1 MSARLTPFLFEE
13 EHLVRSVTDAGDPW
27 FVIAD
32 VCRVLG
38 ISNHRDAASRLDD
51 DEKGVGVFETAGGP
65 QEMVIINEIGLYTL
79 ILRSHGAI
87 TPGTFAHRFRKWVA
101 GEVLPSIRKTGA
113 YAQSPTL
120 PPLDLEARR
129 EVQRLSRDIQRETN
143 PAVRRMLYELLVQ
156 TTGRLGIATP
166 KLDEL
171 GKDAN
176 LPVQQVTQL
185 LTDILS
191 IHRKGPPLN
200 HSRTPGILAV
210 NLSELNRHA
219 GTGLPCLRVD
229 ILLRRALQ
237 SDPRFRGSKTIRSAI
252 DPRRTLKC
260 WLFAHDE

>member
-113 YAQSPTL
+113 YAQKPRVDAPGQAHAIRLMKELKRQTDPVIRQTIHAMLADTL
-120 PPLDLEARR
+120 
-129 EVQRLSRDIQRETN
+129 
-143 PAVRRMLYELLVQ
+143 M
-156 TTGRLGIATP
+156 
-166 KLDEL
+166 KL
-171 GKDAN
+171 N
-176 LPVQQVTQL
+176 LPVPALDDLGRAGPQPSN
-185 LTDILS
+185 LS
-191 IHRKGPPLN
+191 IRFFAAVAAAGGLKIN
-200 HSRTPGILAV
+200 HARDPRLLAV
-210 NLSELNRHA
+210 NMGELNRHA
-219 GTGLPCLRVD
+219 SAGAFAVEMDLPM
-229 ILLRRALQ
+229 RRALKA
-237 SDPRFRGSKTIRSAI
+237 DPRYRGARTIRSAI